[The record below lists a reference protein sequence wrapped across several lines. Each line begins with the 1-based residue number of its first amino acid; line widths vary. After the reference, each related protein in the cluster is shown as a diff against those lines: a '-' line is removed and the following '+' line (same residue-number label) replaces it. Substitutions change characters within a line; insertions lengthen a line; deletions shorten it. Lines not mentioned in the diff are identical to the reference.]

1 MTRQAPLNQA
11 SANPMERWSDA
22 LSALQLLQIDPH
34 GFGGVCLRAPHGPV
48 RERWLQAL
56 AGLGLALVKVP
67 GSVDSERLLGGIDLA
82 HTLQTGQLQTQ
93 ASLLQQAD
101 QGLVCLPMAERLS
114 PALLAPLVQALEQGQ
129 VPPTRHSAAP
139 TITRFGV
146 VALDESLADEPGVG
160 AALAERLGV
169 WLDLHELSP
178 SDISAGWADSHNGVD
193 ADTGTDSDSLHI
205 RISPG
210 ALARAREQLRQ
221 VQASDEHMQALCAVA
236 LGLGIGSLRVP
247 SLALRVACGHAALN
261 GRSTLDADDLGFA
274 ARCVLAP
281 RATQW
286 PAEPSAQE
294 AAETVPQEDST
305 PPPEPPDNADQAPDN
320 DAEKDKDPD
329 IAPPAE
335 PSAQDLQE
343 MMVAAAL
350 ASLPPHVLD
359 ALMTRPGSASQNTS
373 GRSGQTRAGSQR
385 GRPLPPRPGRPG
397 GQARLHVLATLR
409 AAAPKQRLRQAT
421 TPLTTPLATP
431 FKKPNAAPLA
441 PPHPT
446 AHPQAPTFAAAA
458 KTSNSA
464 NRLNPVSAGSN
475 LAHPLRGRVAIRAE
489 DFHIQRYQQRA
500 SSCLILALD
509 ASGSAALQ
517 RLAEA
522 KGAVELLLQQSYAR
536 RDSVCIV
543 AFRGAQAQL
552 LLPMTR
558 SLVRAKR
565 AMTGLPGGGGTP
577 LALALKMA
585 HEQAAQLQRQGVTP
599 ILVVLSDGR
608 ANVTLQGLGGRAQA
622 QLDAQSWGQQWR
634 ASGHRALWIDTSMH
648 PDAQAQQLASTM
660 GASYLPMPQV
670 QSQRMAHAIERVR
683 SPQV

>member
-1 MTRQAPLNQA
+1 MHREAPPPLA
-11 SANPMERWSDA
+11 PADPLARWHDA
-22 LSALQLLQIDPH
+22 LTTLQLLQIDPH

-56 AGLGLALVKVP
+56 ADLGLDLVKVP

-82 HTLQTGQLQTQ
+82 RTLQTGQLQMQ
-93 ASLLQQAD
+93 AGLLQQAD

-129 VPPTRHSAAP
+129 VPPNRHNSAPA
-139 TITRFGV
+139 TTRFGV
-146 VALDESLADEPGVG
+146 VALDESLPDEAGVG
-160 AALAERLGV
+160 GALAERLGV

-178 SDISAGWADSHNGVD
+178 GDIQASWAEAEAD
-193 ADTGTDSDSLHI
+193 ADKLHI
-205 RISPG
+205 RLSPG
-210 ALARAREQLRQ
+210 ALARARELLHQ
-221 VQASDEHMQALCAVA
+221 VQASDDQVQALCAAA
-236 LGLGIGSLRVP
+236 LGLGIASLRVP
-247 SLALRVACGHAALN
+247 SLALRLACGHAALH
-261 GRSTLDADDLGFA
+261 GRTALDADDLGFA
-274 ARCVLAP
+274 ARGVLAP

-286 PAEPSAQE
+286 PAEPSDP
-294 AAETVPQEDST
+294 AADSPPAEDPPPPPPDPGDAPGQNTAPDTPDSPDT
-305 PPPEPPDNADQAPDN
+305 GPPPEPR
-320 DAEKDKDPD
+320 AE
-329 IAPPAE
+329 
-335 PSAQDLQE
+335 DLQE
-343 MMVAAAL
+343 MVVAAAL
-350 ASLPPHVLD
+350 ASLPPHMLD
-359 ALMTRPGSASQNTS
+359 ALMTRQAAASHSSS
-373 GRSGQTRAGSQR
+373 GRSGQTRTGLQR

-409 AAAPKQRLRQAT
+409 AAAPKQRLRQAHST
-421 TPLTTPLATP
+421 
-431 FKKPNAAPLA
+431 
-441 PPHPT
+441 
-446 AHPQAPTFAAAA
+446 
-458 KTSNSA
+458 
-464 NRLNPVSAGSN
+464 
-475 LAHPLRGRVAIRAE
+475 GRVAIRAE
-489 DFHIQRYQQRA
+489 DFHIQRHQQRA

-599 ILVVLSDGR
+599 MLVVLSDGR

-622 QLDAQSWGQQWR
+622 QADAHNWGQQWR
-634 ASGHRALWIDTSMH
+634 ASGHRALWIDTSVQ

-670 QSQRMAHAIERVR
+670 QAQRVAQAMERLR
-683 SPQV
+683 SPGA

>member
-1 MTRQAPLNQA
+1 MTLDNTPPKASSDPL
-11 SANPMERWSDA
+11 ERWNDA
-22 LSALQLLQIDPH
+22 LTSLQLLQLDPH

-56 AGLGLALVKVP
+56 AGLGIGLVKVP

-82 HTLQTGQLQTQ
+82 HTLQTGQLHLQ
-93 ASLLQQAD
+93 AGLLQQAD

-129 VPPTRHSAAP
+129 VPPTRHSAEP
-139 TITRFGV
+139 SVTRFGV
-146 VALDESLADEPGVG
+146 LALDESLPDEPGVG

-178 SDISAGWADSHNGVD
+178 SDIQADWTD
-193 ADTGTDSDSLHI
+193 ANSEGLHL
-205 RISPG
+205 RLSPG
-210 ALARAREQLRQ
+210 ALTRARDQLAH
-221 VQASDEHMQALCAVA
+221 VQANDDQMQALCAAA

-247 SLALRVACGHAALN
+247 SLALRLACAHAALN
-261 GRSTLDADDLGFA
+261 GRQALEADDLGFA

-294 AAETVPQEDST
+294 EEPAPQEDVTSPQE
-305 PPPEPPDNADQAPDN
+305 PPPQPSENADQAPD
-320 DAEKDKDPD
+320 DEAEKDKDPG
-329 IAPPAE
+329 PPRE
-335 PSAQDLQE
+335 PSAEDLQE

-350 ASLPPHVLD
+350 ASLPPHMLD
-359 ALMTRPGSASQNTS
+359 ALMTRQGASSPQSS

-409 AAAPKQRLRQAT
+409 AAAPKQRLRQAHST
-421 TPLTTPLATP
+421 
-431 FKKPNAAPLA
+431 
-441 PPHPT
+441 
-446 AHPQAPTFAAAA
+446 
-458 KTSNSA
+458 
-464 NRLNPVSAGSN
+464 
-475 LAHPLRGRVAIRAE
+475 GRVAIRAE

-552 LLPMTR
+552 LLPATR

-622 QLDAQSWGQQWR
+622 QSDAQSWGQQWR
-634 ASGHRALWIDTSMH
+634 ASGHRVLWIDTSMQ
-648 PDAQAQQLASTM
+648 PDAQAQRLASSM

-670 QSQRMAHAIERVR
+670 QSQRMASAIERVR

>member
-1 MTRQAPLNQA
+1 MKLKPATSNSDTSPF
-11 SANPMERWSDA
+11 ERWTEA
-22 LSALQLLQIDPH
+22 LTTLQLLQLDPQ
-34 GFGGVCLRAPHGPV
+34 GFGGICLRAPHGPV
-48 RERWLQAL
+48 RDCWLGAL
-56 AGLGLALVKVP
+56 ASLGLAMVKVP
-67 GSVDSERLLGGIDLA
+67 GSVDTERLLGGIDLA
-82 HTLQTGQLQTQ
+82 RTLQTGQLHTQ
-93 ASLLQQAD
+93 AGLLQQAD
-101 QGLVCLPMAERLS
+101 QGLVLLPMAERLP

-129 VPPTRHSAAP
+129 VPPTRHSDSPAA
-139 TITRFGV
+139 TRFGV
-146 VALDESLADEPGVG
+146 IALDESLPDEPGVG
-160 AALAERLGV
+160 PALQERLGI

-178 SDISAGWADSHNGVD
+178 SDIHAGWHDGPD
-193 ADTGTDSDSLHI
+193 AESDNLHI
-205 RISPG
+205 KLGPG
-210 ALARAREQLRQ
+210 ALASARQSLPQ
-221 VQASDEHMQALCAVA
+221 VLATDAQVHALCAAA

-261 GRSTLDADDLGFA
+261 GRSTLHDEDLGFA

-286 PAEPSAQE
+286 PAEPSAEE
-294 AAETVPQEDST
+294 AAPQTAPPESESESDTSTTETPPQDPGEAPEDSADASKD
-305 PPPEPPDNADQAPDN
+305 ESPDDAPNQAP
-320 DAEKDKDPD
+320 
-329 IAPPAE
+329 E
-335 PSAQDLQE
+335 PSAEDLQE

-350 ASLPPHVLD
+350 ASLPPHMLD
-359 ALMTRPGSASQNTS
+359 ALMTRQGAASHNSS
-373 GRSGQTRAGSQR
+373 GRSGQTRAGQQR

-397 GQARLHVLATLR
+397 GHARLHVLATLR
-409 AAAPKQRLRQAT
+409 AAAPKQRLRQSAQV
-421 TPLTTPLATP
+421 
-431 FKKPNAAPLA
+431 
-441 PPHPT
+441 
-446 AHPQAPTFAAAA
+446 HPQNTP
-458 KTSNSA
+458 NPPSA
-464 NRLNPVSAGSN
+464 LP
-475 LAHPLRGRVAIRAE
+475 RGRVAIRAE
-489 DFHIQRYQQRA
+489 DFHIQRYQQRS

-543 AFRGAQAQL
+543 SFRGAQAQL

-585 HEQAAQLQRQGVTP
+585 HEQAAQLQRQGITP

-622 QLDAQSWGQQWR
+622 QTDAQNWGQQWR
-634 ASGHRALWIDTSMH
+634 LSGHRSLWIDTSLQ
-648 PDAQAQQLASTM
+648 PDAQAQQLATTM

-670 QSQRMAHAIERVR
+670 QAQRMARAMALVR
-683 SPQV
+683 SPSA

>member
-1 MTRQAPLNQA
+1 MAREAPPPTTPSDPL
-11 SANPMERWSDA
+11 ERWNDA
-22 LSALQLLQIDPH
+22 LTALQLLQLDPH

-48 RERWLQAL
+48 REHWLQAL
-56 AGLGLALVKVP
+56 AGLGLGLVKVP

-82 HTLQTGQLQTQ
+82 NTLQTGQLHMQ
-93 ASLLQQAD
+93 AGLLQQAD

-139 TITRFGV
+139 TSTRFGV
-146 VALDESLADEPGVG
+146 VALDESLPDEPGVG

-178 SDISAGWADSHNGVD
+178 SDIHAGWQGDSESED
-193 ADTGTDSDSLHI
+193 LQI
-205 RISPG
+205 RLSPS
-210 ALARAREQLRQ
+210 ALARARDQLPQ
-221 VQASDEHMQALCAVA
+221 VQASDEHMQALCAA
-236 LGLGIGSLRVP
+236 AWGLGIGSLRVP

-294 AAETVPQEDST
+294 SEPA
-305 PPPEPPDNADQAPDN
+305 PPEDASEPPETPDNADPAPES
-320 DAEKDKDPD
+320 DAEKNQDQDPG
-329 IAPPAE
+329 PPPEQNAE
-335 PSAQDLQE
+335 PSAEDLQE
-343 MMVAAAL
+343 MLVAAAL
-350 ASLPPHVLD
+350 ASLPPHMLD
-359 ALMTRPGSASQNTS
+359 ALMTRQGAASHHTS

-409 AAAPKQRLRQAT
+409 AAAPKQRLRQAHST
-421 TPLTTPLATP
+421 
-431 FKKPNAAPLA
+431 
-441 PPHPT
+441 
-446 AHPQAPTFAAAA
+446 
-458 KTSNSA
+458 
-464 NRLNPVSAGSN
+464 
-475 LAHPLRGRVAIRAE
+475 GRVAIRAE

-585 HEQAAQLQRQGVTP
+585 HEQATQLQRQGVTP

-622 QLDAQSWGQQWR
+622 QTDAQSWSQQWR
-634 ASGHRALWIDTSMH
+634 LSGHRALWIDTSMQ
-648 PDAQAQQLASTM
+648 PDAQAQQLAATM

-683 SPQV
+683 NPGA

>member
-1 MTRQAPLNQA
+1 MQPPDPLAHWN
-11 SANPMERWSDA
+11 DA
-22 LSALQLLQIDPH
+22 LTTLQLLQLDAH

-56 AGLGLALVKVP
+56 DGLGIGQVKVP

-82 HTLQTGQLQTQ
+82 HTLETGQLHMQ
-93 ASLLQQAD
+93 AGLLQQAD
-101 QGLVCLPMAERLS
+101 QGLVNLPMAERLS
-114 PALLAPLVQALEQGQ
+114 PALLAPLVQAMEQGR
-129 VPPTRHSAAP
+129 VPPTRHNAEP
-139 TITRFGV
+139 TTTCFGV
-146 VALDESLADEPGVG
+146 VALDESLPDEPGVG
-160 AALAERLGV
+160 ASLAERLGV
-169 WLDLHELSP
+169 WLDLHEISP
-178 SDISAGWADSHNGVD
+178 TDIHEGWADAN
-193 ADTGTDSDSLHI
+193 AQPNNLHL
-205 RISPG
+205 RLSPG
-210 ALARAREQLRQ
+210 ALARAREHLRQ
-221 VQASDEHMQALCAVA
+221 VLVSDEQMQALCAAA

-261 GRSTLDADDLGFA
+261 GRNTLDADDLGFA

-286 PAEPSAQE
+286 PSEPSDQESDSVPPEDNSPQQQPQDSSEAHNDEAKSGTNNTQDPDPPPESSAEPSAE
-294 AAETVPQEDST
+294 
-305 PPPEPPDNADQAPDN
+305 
-320 DAEKDKDPD
+320 
-329 IAPPAE
+329 
-335 PSAQDLQE
+335 DLQE
-343 MMVAAAL
+343 MLVAAAL
-350 ASLPPHVLD
+350 ASLPPHMLD
-359 ALMTRPGSASQNTS
+359 ALITRQGAASQNTS

-409 AAAPKQRLRQAT
+409 AAAPKQRLR
-421 TPLTTPLATP
+421 
-431 FKKPNAAPLA
+431 
-441 PPHPT
+441 
-446 AHPQAPTFAAAA
+446 PQHST
-458 KTSNSA
+458 
-464 NRLNPVSAGSN
+464 
-475 LAHPLRGRVAIRAE
+475 GRVAIRAE

-500 SSCLILALD
+500 SSCLILVLD

-599 ILVVLSDGR
+599 VMVVLSDGR

-622 QLDAQSWGQQWR
+622 QTDAYNWGQQWR

-648 PDAQAQQLASTM
+648 PDAQAQQMAATM
-660 GASYLPMPQV
+660 GASYLPMPHV
-670 QSQRMAHAIERVR
+670 QAQRMASAMERMR
-683 SPQV
+683 KPQD

>member
-1 MTRQAPLNQA
+1 MTREAPLNQTPA
-11 SANPMERWSDA
+11 DPMARWDDA
-22 LSALQLLQIDPH
+22 LTALQLLQIDPH
-34 GFGGVCLRAPHGPV
+34 GFGGVCLSAPHGPV

-56 AGLGLALVKVP
+56 AGLGLGLVKVP

-82 HTLQTGQLQTQ
+82 HTLQTGQLHLQPG
-93 ASLLQQAD
+93 LLQQAN

-114 PALLAPLVQALEQGQ
+114 PALLAPLMQALEQGQ

-139 TITRFGV
+139 TPTRFGV
-146 VALDESLADEPGVG
+146 VALDESLSDEPGVSP
-160 AALAERLGV
+160 ALAERLGV

-178 SDISAGWADSHNGVD
+178 SDIHAAWQGDSE
-193 ADTGTDSDSLHI
+193 SDGLHI
-205 RISPG
+205 RLSPG
-210 ALARAREQLRQ
+210 ALTRAREQLPQ
-221 VQASDEHMQALCAVA
+221 VQASDAHLQALCAA
-236 LGLGIGSLRVP
+236 AWGLGIGSLRVP

-261 GRSTLDADDLGFA
+261 GRSSLSDDDLGFA

-294 AAETVPQEDST
+294 ATAPA
-305 PPPEPPDNADQAPDN
+305 PPEPPENADPAPDN
-320 DAEKDKDPD
+320 GGETDNNQDPAPAPEDKTEPST
-329 IAPPAE
+329 E
-335 PSAQDLQE
+335 PSAEDLQE
-343 MMVAAAL
+343 MVVAAAL
-350 ASLPPHVLD
+350 ASLPPHMLD

-409 AAAPKQRLRQAT
+409 AAAPKQRLRQAHNT
-421 TPLTTPLATP
+421 
-431 FKKPNAAPLA
+431 
-441 PPHPT
+441 
-446 AHPQAPTFAAAA
+446 
-458 KTSNSA
+458 
-464 NRLNPVSAGSN
+464 
-475 LAHPLRGRVAIRAE
+475 GRVAIRAE

-585 HEQAAQLQRQGVTP
+585 HDQAAQLQRQGVTP

-622 QLDAQSWGQQWR
+622 QLDAHSWGQQWR
-634 ASGHRALWIDTSMH
+634 SNGHRALWIDTSMH
-648 PDAQAQQLASTM
+648 PDTPAQQLAATM

-670 QSQRMAHAIERVR
+670 QSQRMASAMERVR
-683 SPQV
+683 NPGV

>member
-1 MTRQAPLNQA
+1 MTREAPPPSTPSDPL
-11 SANPMERWSDA
+11 ERWNDA
-22 LSALQLLQIDPH
+22 LTALQLLQIDPH

-56 AGLGLALVKVP
+56 ADLGLGLVKVP

-82 HTLQTGQLQTQ
+82 HTLQTGQLHMQ
-93 ASLLQQAD
+93 AGLLQQAD

-129 VPPTRHSAAP
+129 VPPTRHSAEP
-139 TITRFGV
+139 TLTRFGV
-146 VALDESLADEPGVG
+146 VALDESLPDEPGVG

-178 SDISAGWADSHNGVD
+178 SDIHADWTD
-193 ADTGTDSDSLHI
+193 ANSEGLHL
-205 RISPG
+205 RLSPG
-210 ALARAREQLRQ
+210 ALVRAREQLAQ
-221 VQASDEHMQALCAVA
+221 VQASDDQMQALCAAA

-247 SLALRVACGHAALN
+247 SLALRLACAHAALN
-261 GRSTLDADDLGFA
+261 GRQALEADDLGFA

-294 AAETVPQEDST
+294 AEPAPQEDKT
-305 PPPEPPDNADQAPDN
+305 QTQEPPPQPPEPPKNADEAPD
-320 DAEKDKDPD
+320 DQTEKDKDPG
-329 IAPPAE
+329 PPPE
-335 PSAQDLQE
+335 PSAEDLQE

-350 ASLPPHVLD
+350 ASLPPHMLD
-359 ALMTRPGSASQNTS
+359 ALMTRQGATSPQSS

-409 AAAPKQRLRQAT
+409 AAAPKQRLRQAHST
-421 TPLTTPLATP
+421 
-431 FKKPNAAPLA
+431 
-441 PPHPT
+441 
-446 AHPQAPTFAAAA
+446 
-458 KTSNSA
+458 
-464 NRLNPVSAGSN
+464 
-475 LAHPLRGRVAIRAE
+475 GRVAIRAE

-552 LLPMTR
+552 LLPATR

-622 QLDAQSWGQQWR
+622 QTDAQSWGQQWR
-634 ASGHRALWIDTSMH
+634 ASGHRALWIDTSMQ

-670 QSQRMAHAIERVR
+670 QSQRMASAIERVR